1 MAEPLNDISRKVR
14 GRRAR
19 ATVARRLAAYY
30 TVMISGLEADA
41 ESFFDRVM
49 QIDAE
54 RRSDLAA
61 QGQRHSPP
69 LAPR

>member
-1 MAEPLNDISRKVR
+1 M
-14 GRRAR
+14 
-19 ATVARRLAAYY
+19 ARRLAADY